1 MTDDEKRRRRM
12 KTRWWLL
19 LAALTIVLAI
29 IVVPPL
35 VSIGRYK
42 SRITELVSSSLGRP
56 VRLSSVELRLFPRPE
71 FVLTDLTV
79 EEDPAYG
86 AEPILHASTVTAA
99 IRLLS
104 LWRGRLEIST
114 ISVDDASLNL
124 VRTTDG
130 RWNVDPF
137 FRNATARTGGAA
149 AKSVPPIPYLEAT
162 NSRVNVKKG
171 LEKLP
176 FSLVNADL
184 SFWQENPGDWRL
196 RVRGQPARTDV
207 NLDLADTGIVRL
219 EASLGH
225 ASDVRLMPI
234 HMEMQWREAQLGQ
247 LSRLLVGSDPGWRGD
262 LTGQLQLDGTAE
274 TAHVTT
280 RLRAANVHR
289 AEFAPADALD
299 FDANC
304 AFVYHY
310 SDRSVEKLAC
320 DSPLGDGQI
329 KVAGDLPASVP
340 PRLRVDLLK
349 IPVGATLDILR
360 TLRSGIDPDLE
371 AKGTLSGQLEY
382 NPAPAQTQ
390 DRPPAAVRREPSRNR
405 PSKNEVSVPAP
416 LQGSLEMDDF
426 SLSGGGLT
434 PPIQVS
440 KIVWVPQ
447 EAAVTARQALAATVS
462 LPGGVPSPIAVV
474 TRLSLDGY
482 QLDAH
487 GPMTLARLRQVAHLA
502 GVADTDALGGVKGAS
517 ATVELRAE
525 GAWIPSQAV
534 PSLDLDTGEEIAR
547 DNTDQLQGTV
557 SLHNA
562 TWTSGILANDVEIT
576 DATLNLDAGK
586 AEWRPVDFQY
596 GLIKGTA
603 DLQTFPECQTDE
615 CVPRLELKFSDL
627 DAAAL
632 QAALLGAQKHDS
644 AFSSLV
650 ARFTQNGS
658 TVWPRLDG
666 TIRAD
671 SILLG
676 AARLQNAVIALR
688 ILPATVELTSIDAGM
703 LGGQIHATGKIANGD
718 KPAYSIE
725 GSFAKLTGP
734 ALCQLLAL
742 QCTGGPIEGNGKVEL
757 SGFTAAELAA
767 SAKGSLHFVW
777 PHGAVNNSLAA
788 MPPEVARFDRWTAD
802 GTIGGGAVKLSPIDV
817 QRGAA
822 TTKAEATVTFGD
834 PPVVKVVATTEGDAA
849 KD

>member
-1 MTDDEKRRRRM
+1 MTDDEKRPRRI

-19 LAALTIVLAI
+19 LAALAIVLAI

-42 SRITELVSSSLGRP
+42 SRITQLVSSSLGRP

-71 FVLTDLTV
+71 FVLTNLTV

-86 AEPILHASTVTAA
+86 AEPILHANTVIAA

-114 ISVDDASLNL
+114 ISVDEASLNL
-124 VRTTDG
+124 VRTADG
-130 RWNVDPF
+130 QWNIDPF
-137 FRNATARTGGAA
+137 FRNATARAGGSAA
-149 AKSVPPIPYLEAT
+149 NSAPPVPYLEAT

-207 NLDLADTGIVRL
+207 NLDLADTGIVRV
-219 EASLGH
+219 EAALGH

-234 HMEMQWREAQLGQ
+234 HMQMQWREAQLGQ

-274 TAHVTT
+274 SAHVTT

-304 AFVYHY
+304 AFDYHY
-310 SDRSVEKLAC
+310 SERSVEKLAC

-329 KVAGDLPASVP
+329 KVAGDLPASAP
-340 PRLRVDLLK
+340 PRLKVELLK
-349 IPVGATLDILR
+349 IPVGAGLDIFR

-382 NPAPAQTQ
+382 NPGSAPVQVQ
-390 DRPPAAVRREPSRNR
+390 PPAAVRRKPAHNR
-405 PSKNEVSVPAP
+405 PAKDPVSPSAP
-416 LQGSLEMDDF
+416 LQGSLEMDGF

-434 PPIQVS
+434 PPIQVN
-440 KIVWVPQ
+440 KIVWAPQ
-447 EAAVTARQALAATVS
+447 QVAVTARPALAATVL
-462 LPGGVPSPIAVV
+462 LPGGTPSPIAVV

-487 GPMTLARLRQVAHLA
+487 GSITLTRLRQFAHLA
-502 GVADTDALGGVKGAS
+502 GVADSDALAGVKGAP
-517 ATVELRAE
+517 ATVALTAQ
-525 GAWIPSQAV
+525 GAWIPSQSAPV
-534 PSLDLDTGEEIAR
+534 LDADTGEEIAR
-547 DNTDQLQGTV
+547 DTTDQLQGTV

-562 TWTSGILANDVEIT
+562 MWSSGILANDVEIA

-586 AEWRPVDFQY
+586 AEWSPVDFQY
-596 GLIKGTA
+596 GPIKGTA
-603 DLQTFPECQTDE
+603 SLQTFPGCLADE

-650 ARFTQNGS
+650 GRFTQNGS
-658 TVWPRLDG
+658 GAWPRLDS

-703 LGGQIHATGKIANGD
+703 LGGQIHATGTIANGD

-725 GSFAKLTGP
+725 GSFENLTGP

-742 QCTGGPIEGNGKVEL
+742 KCAGGPIEGNGKVEL

-777 PHGAVNNSLAA
+777 PHGAMNNSSIT
-788 MPPEVARFDRWTAD
+788 MPPELTRFDRWTAD
-802 GTIGGGAVKLSPIDV
+802 GAIGGGAVKLSPIDV

-822 TTKAEATVTFGD
+822 TTKAEATVTFGN
-834 PPVVKVVATTEGDAA
+834 PPAVKVVATTGGDAA

>member
-19 LAALTIVLAI
+19 LAALAIVLAI

-42 SRITELVSSSLGRP
+42 SRITNLVSSSLGRP

-79 EEDPAYG
+79 EEDSAYG
-86 AEPILHASTVTAA
+86 AEPILHANTVTAA
-99 IRLLS
+99 IRLFS

-114 ISVDDASLNL
+114 ISVDEASLNL

-130 RWNVDPF
+130 RWNIDPF
-137 FRNATARTGGAA
+137 FRNATARTGSAEA
-149 AKSVPPIPYLEAT
+149 NAVPPFPYLEAT
-162 NSRVNVKKG
+162 NSRVNVKNG

-196 RVRGQPARTDV
+196 RMRGQPARTDV

-219 EASLGH
+219 EAALGH
-225 ASDVRLMPI
+225 APDVRLMPI
-234 HMEMQWREAQLGQ
+234 HLEMQWREAQLGQ

-262 LTGQLQLDGTAE
+262 LTGQLQLDGTTE
-274 TAHVTT
+274 TAHVKT

-304 AFVYHY
+304 DFVYHY
-310 SDRSVEKLAC
+310 SYRSVEKLAC

-329 KVAGDLPASVP
+329 KVAGDLPASAP
-340 PRLRVDLLK
+340 PKLKVDLLK
-349 IPVGATLDILR
+349 IPVGAGLDMLR
-360 TLRSGIDPDLE
+360 TLRNGIDPDLE
-371 AKGTLSGQLEY
+371 AKGTLSGQLQY
-382 NPAPAQTQ
+382 NPGPAQAQ
-390 DRPPAAVRREPSRNR
+390 DQPPAAVRRKPAHNR
-405 PSKNEVSVPAP
+405 PSKIPVNAPAS
-416 LQGSLEMDDF
+416 LQGSLEMDGF
-426 SLSGGGLT
+426 SLNGGGVT
-434 PPIQVS
+434 PPIQVN
-440 KIVWVPQ
+440 KIVWAPQ
-447 EAAVTARQALAATVS
+447 EAAGTAPQALAATVA
-462 LPGGVPSPIAVV
+462 LPGGAASPVTVV
-474 TRLSLDGY
+474 TRLSLNGY
-482 QLDAH
+482 HLDAH
-487 GPMTLARLRQVAHLA
+487 GPMTLARLRQFAHLA
-502 GVADTDALGGVKGAS
+502 GVADGGALGGINGAS
-517 ATVELRAE
+517 ATVELAAQ
-525 GAWIPSQAV
+525 GSWIPSQSV
-534 PSLDLDTGEEIAR
+534 PSLDLDTGEEIPR

-562 TWTSGILANDVEIT
+562 RWTSGILANDVEIT
-576 DATLNLDAGK
+576 DATLNLAAGK
-586 AEWRPVDFQY
+586 AEWGPVDFHY
-596 GLIKGTA
+596 GPVKGTA
-603 DLQTFPECQTDE
+603 RLETFPGCEADE

-644 AFSSLV
+644 AFSNLV

-658 TVWPRLDG
+658 TLWPRLDG

-676 AARLQNAVIALR
+676 PARLQNAVIALR
-688 ILPATVELTSIDAGM
+688 VLPATVELTSIDAGM
-703 LGGQIHATGKIANGD
+703 LGGQVHATGKIANGD

-742 QCTGGPIEGNGKVEL
+742 QCTGGPIEGDGKIEL

-777 PHGAVNNSLAA
+777 PHGAMSDSSAA

-802 GTIGGGAVKLSPIDV
+802 GTIGDGAVKLSPIDV

-834 PPVVKVVATTEGDAA
+834 PPAVKVVATTEGDAA